1 MALKLLGVQNI
12 GTQTV
17 LADGVINIGS
27 VYRKYCK
34 KNNCGVATFSRTAN
48 DISLQQSGIY
58 HVTATFVGTAETAGD
73 VTIQMFINGV
83 AVAGAITTETIT
95 TATTEFRTFVIDY
108 YVLVDD
114 DCILGRNSTVA
125 STISFVNVS
134 EDIDATFTNVVV
146 NVTKEV

>member
-1 MALKLLGVQNI
+1 MVLKLLGVQNI

-34 KNNCGVATFSRTAN
+34 KNSCGVPTFSRTSN

-83 AVAGAITTETIT
+83 SVAGAITTETIT

-125 STISFVNVS
+125 NTISFVNVS